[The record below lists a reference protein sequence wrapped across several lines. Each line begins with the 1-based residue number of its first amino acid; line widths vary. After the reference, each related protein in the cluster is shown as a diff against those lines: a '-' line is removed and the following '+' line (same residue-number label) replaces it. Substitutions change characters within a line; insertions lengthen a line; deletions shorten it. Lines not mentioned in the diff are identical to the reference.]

1 MCVAGRYA
9 AQAAAAGDS
18 TWYAAS
24 NVAFERGDVAA
35 AARLW
40 HAHCALESPQ
50 PHPQAGTLSD
60 ARLAAC
66 LLRSA
71 TVVAP
76 AGPALRDCP
85 QSFQA
90 GRQRRLADYVTGR
103 RWCDERDV
111 GSMHEALSRLRSRV
125 IAANVDPTDA
135 WAIGDPLQLLRPTLG
150 GYLSVPTAF
159 AA

>member
-1 MCVAGRYA
+1 M
-9 AQAAAAGDS
+9 
-18 TWYAAS
+18 
-24 NVAFERGDVAA
+24 
-35 AARLW
+35 
-40 HAHCALESPQ
+40 
-50 PHPQAGTLSD
+50 
-60 ARLAAC
+60 
-66 LLRSA
+66 
-71 TVVAP
+71 
-76 AGPALRDCP
+76 
-85 QSFQA
+85 
-90 GRQRRLADYVTGR
+90 ADYVTGR